1 MGQALRRAVVAA
13 VGLATAGGIAV
24 AVALWI
30 GDDGNSDVVTDAVD
44 HAHEQGTVRSVF
56 SFSLDA
62 PPGFEDRASSFGGEG
77 SFDLRDDRSL
87 LRITFLGEL
96 GGDGEDAS
104 APDSLQLEL
113 LADGSQLYLHMPFL
127 ASAAPRG
134 EEWFSVDA
142 DDLAELG
149 EIGGGLGLGASDP
162 IQTLEYLRGASDDVE
177 EIGEEPVGG
186 VDTVHY
192 RTTVDLEA
200 AVAMT
205 PASRRQL
212 VIDAVGQ
219 FHEQFGTVHIPLDAW
234 IDDDGLARRIR
245 YELDLATTKD
255 TGDVPEGAIMSFTM
269 ELFDYGA
276 AVEIAPPPSEEVTDL
291 TGLLERLDGG
301 G

>member
-1 MGQALRRAVVAA
+1 MGQSLRWAVVAA
-13 VGLATAGGIAV
+13 VGLAAAGGIAV
-24 AVALWI
+24 ALAVWI
-30 GDDGNSDVVTDAVD
+30 DGDGSSDIVVDTVD
-44 HAHEQGTVRSVF
+44 HAHEQGSVRSVF
-56 SFSLDA
+56 TFSLDA
-62 PPGFEDRASSFGGEG
+62 PPGFEDRASSFGGEA
-77 SFDLRDDRSL
+77 SFDLRNGRSL
-87 LRITFLGEL
+87 LRFTFLGEL

-113 LADGSQLYLHMPFL
+113 VADRSQLYLHMPFL

-142 DDLAELG
+142 DDLAELAR
-149 EIGGGLGLGASDP
+149 IGGGLGLGASDP
-162 IQTLEYLRGASDDVE
+162 VQTLEYLRGASDDVA

-205 PASRRQL
+205 PASRRRL
-212 VIDAVGQ
+212 VTDAVEQ
-219 FHEQFGTVHIPLDAW
+219 FREQFGTVHIPLDAW
-234 IDDDGLARRIR
+234 IDDEGLARRIR
-245 YELDLATTKD
+245 YELDLAATNN

-269 ELFDYGA
+269 ELFDYGT
-276 AVEIAPPPSEEVTDL
+276 AVEITPPPSDEVTDL
-291 TGLLERLDGG
+291 AGLLERLDGG